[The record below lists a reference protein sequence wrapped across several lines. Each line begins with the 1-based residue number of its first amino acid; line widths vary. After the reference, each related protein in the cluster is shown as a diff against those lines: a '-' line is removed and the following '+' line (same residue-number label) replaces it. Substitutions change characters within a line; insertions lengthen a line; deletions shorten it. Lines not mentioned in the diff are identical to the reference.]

1 MTLWRTVQI
10 RLLLFIMQAAAG
22 RVTYRIVVYRAD
34 RRTDRQLAVPIGV
47 WLASGVMS
55 HRSAQQKMLHA

>member
-22 RVTYRIVVYRAD
+22 RVTYRITALTD
-34 RRTDRQLAVPIGV
+34 GRTD
-47 WLASGVMS
+47 S
-55 HRSAQQKMLHA
+55 